1 MWPNGWIVTRPHI
14 RRPGL
19 PAFIAVAGNI
29 GVGKTTL
36 VSRLAAEVGVPA
48 RPEVPED
55 NGYLARFYDDPGR
68 WAFHAQ
74 VGFLNLALRDY
85 AVIAAQGGS
94 GIVERT
100 IEEHHDVFAQQLRF
114 DGALSG
120 EEFEVL
126 GELHEIAARQL
137 VLRPGLV
144 IYLHADLDELLVR
157 IAARGRK
164 SESRIEPDYL
174 RALDQRYEQF
184 ARSWEASP
192 LIRVDTVANDL
203 RTTSGLETVIERATS
218 IAVARSL

>member
-1 MWPNGWIVTRPHI
+1 VVSG
-14 RRPGL
+14 PGL

-36 VSRLAAEVGVPA
+36 VSRLAAELGVPA

-55 NGYLARFYDDPGR
+55 NGYLARFYEDPGR
-68 WAFHAQ
+68 WAFHTQ

-94 GIVERT
+94 GVVERT
-100 IEEHHDVFAQQLRF
+100 IEEHHDVFARQLRR

-120 EEFEVL
+120 QEFDML
-126 GELHEIAARQL
+126 GEFHELAARQL

-144 IYLHADLDELLVR
+144 IYLHADLDELLAR
-157 IAARGRK
+157 IDARGRE

-174 RALDQRYEQF
+174 RALDQRYEEF
-184 ARSWEASP
+184 ARAWEASP

-203 RTTSGLETVIERATS
+203 RTGSGVEAVIEQAT
-218 IAVARSL
+218 AVAVTRPL

>member
-1 MWPNGWIVTRPHI
+1 VASGL
-14 RRPGL
+14 GL

-36 VSRLAAEVGVPA
+36 VSRLAAELGVPA

-55 NGYLARFYDDPGR
+55 NGYLAHFYEDPGR
-68 WAFHAQ
+68 WAFHTQ

-94 GIVERT
+94 GVVERT
-100 IEEHHDVFAQQLRF
+100 IEEHHEVFARQLRR

-120 EEFEVL
+120 QEFEML
-126 GELHEIAARQL
+126 GEFHELAARQL

-144 IYLHADLDELLVR
+144 IYLHADLDELLAR
-157 IAARGRK
+157 IDARGRE

-174 RALDQRYEQF
+174 RALDQRYEEF
-184 ARSWEASP
+184 ARAWEASP

-203 RTTSGLETVIERATS
+203 RTGSGVEAVIERATS
-218 IAVARSL
+218 IVVTRPF

>member
-1 MWPNGWIVTRPHI
+1 MVSG
-14 RRPGL
+14 PGL

-36 VSRLAAEVGVPA
+36 VSRLAAELGVPA

-55 NGYLARFYDDPGR
+55 NGYLARFYEDPGR
-68 WAFHAQ
+68 WAFHTQ

-94 GIVERT
+94 GVVERT
-100 IEEHHDVFAQQLRF
+100 IEEHHDVFARQLRR

-120 EEFEVL
+120 QEFDML
-126 GELHEIAARQL
+126 GEFHELAARQL

-144 IYLHADLDELLVR
+144 IYLHADLDELLAR
-157 IAARGRK
+157 IDARGRE

-174 RALDQRYEQF
+174 RALDQRYEEF
-184 ARSWEASP
+184 ARAWEASP

-203 RTTSGLETVIERATS
+203 RTGSGVEAVIEQAT
-218 IAVARSL
+218 AVAVTRPL